1 MLLKMLGIVDI
12 LTALFILFNIYPPYI
27 GLLFFLIHFI
37 KGVISVGAD
46 PIGQVYGIVD
56 IVSAFMILLSL
67 NLPMII
73 EVVVM
78 GVLMFKGITSL
89 I

>member
-1 MLLKMLGIVDI
+1 MILRLLGVVDI

-27 GLLFFLIHFI
+27 GLVFFLIHFG
-37 KGVISVGAD
+37 KGVASLGAD
-46 PIGQVYGIVD
+46 PVGQIYGIVD

-67 NLPMII
+67 NLPLLI
-73 EVVVM
+73 EAPVM